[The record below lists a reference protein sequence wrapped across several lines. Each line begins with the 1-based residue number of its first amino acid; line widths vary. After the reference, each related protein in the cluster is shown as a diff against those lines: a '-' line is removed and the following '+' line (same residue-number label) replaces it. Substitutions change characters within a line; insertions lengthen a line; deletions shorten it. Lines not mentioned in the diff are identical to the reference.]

1 MLRLRE
7 DCWKGCTTEY
17 EGPTPSG
24 AQALSHPGDTRELSS
39 GFLLSQNYPNPFNSS
54 TRVEYTIPVASRI
67 YFTFFDEGLNHP
79 GTHGMEFN
87 ASRMSTGVYYYRM
100 TADPQNKLEGTQ
112 SYRLMRR
119 LVLIK

>member
-1 MLRLRE
+1 VDQQLTGISKE
-7 DCWKGCTTEY
+7 
-17 EGPTPSG
+17 S
-24 AQALSHPGDTRELSS
+24 TRELSS

-67 YFTFFDEGLNHP
+67 YFTFFDVLGKCIGIFDEGLKHP

-100 TADPQNKLEGTQ
+100 TADPQNTLEGTQ
-112 SYRLMRR
+112 SYRRMRR